1 MKKLLANL
9 ALVLG
14 IALAAHGLLSV
25 PFIQYLL
32 PADLVSPL
40 DSQSSRYWRAVPAEP
55 QDDVYPPYVILA
67 AGLALCMAG
76 VVSRRRLGGTIA

>member
-1 MKKLLANL
+1 MKKLLANV

-32 PADLVSPL
+32 PADLVAPL

-55 QDDVYPPYVILA
+55 QGDFYPPYVVLA
-67 AGLALCMAG
+67 AGLALFMAG
-76 VVSRRRLGGTIA
+76 VVSRRRLDGTAA